1 MDEDKTIGYS
11 KEDYYKISAKEA
23 LPKRCPILGKCIKAV
38 WTRYFLGFRVV
49 GHDISFK
56 EFLSVEGQYWEPEKM
71 IQEITQAECSV
82 PNKGGDIVFWFA
94 SNICPE
100 VTLFE
105 EKYLPRGLRPSSACG
120 DVDYDYESKR
130 TVVTPKHYSE
140 CAEFSKYYFENVGQR
155 KIKMPSVIEQIP
167 EKSLEDYLVNNI
179 EALEAGL
186 KVIDRQK
193 PIGKWIVDIFASDSL
208 GSDVII
214 ELKSKNLNRSEN
226 LKLTGQVSKYFNRL
240 KKSANNLRLFIVV
253 PGGNKDMLDELY
265 HGLQHWIENDKVC
278 LYQFDYILYDK
289 KFIFSKVDFD

>member
-11 KEDYYKISAKEA
+11 KEDYYKISAKEG

-38 WTRYFLGFRVV
+38 WTRYALGFKVM
-49 GHDISFK
+49 GHDISFE

-71 IQEITQAECSV
+71 IKEIEQLECSV
-82 PNKGGDIVFWFA
+82 PNKPGDIAFWFA

-105 EKYLPRGLRPSSACG
+105 EKYLPCGLQPPSACG
-120 DVDYDYESKR
+120 NVDYDFESKQSA
-130 TVVTPKHYSE
+130 VTPKHFSE
-140 CAEFSKYYFENVGQR
+140 CAEFSKYYFENMGQR

-179 EALEAGL
+179 ESLEAGL
-186 KVIDRQK
+186 KFIERQK
-193 PIGKWIVDIFASDSL
+193 PIGKWTADIFASDSL
-208 GSDVII
+208 GNDVII

-240 KKSANNLRLFIVV
+240 KKSANNLRLIIVV

>member
-1 MDEDKTIGYS
+1 MDENKTIGYS
-11 KEDYYKISAKEA
+11 KEDYYKISAKEG

-38 WTRYFLGFRVV
+38 WTRYVLGFKVV
-49 GHDISFK
+49 GDDITFDA
-56 EFLSVEGQYWEPEKM
+56 FLSFEGQYWEPEKM
-71 IQEITQAECSV
+71 IKQIDQMEWSE
-82 PNKGGDIVFWFA
+82 PNKSGDIVFFFA

-105 EKYLPRGLRPSSACG
+105 EKYLPRGLYHPSACG
-120 DVDYDYESKR
+120 DVSYYYESKR
-130 TVVTPKHYSE
+130 SEVISKHYSE
-140 CAEFSKYYFENVGQR
+140 CAEFSQYYFENMGQR
-155 KIKMPSVIEQIP
+155 KIKIASIIEQIP

-179 EALEAGL
+179 EALDTGL

-208 GSDVII
+208 GGDVII

-240 KKSANNLRLFIVV
+240 KKSSNNLRLIIVV

-265 HGLQHWIENDKVC
+265 HGLQHWIENNKVC

-289 KFIFSKVDFD
+289 KFVFSKVDFD